1 MRFLV
6 ESCDIGDTMVCGV
19 GIIVGVVVVQPVSGI
34 VDVYNVFL

>member
-19 GIIVGVVVVQPVSGI
+19 GLIVVVFLVHPVSGI
-34 VDVYNVFL
+34 VDVNSVLL